1 MSDEEYIIR
10 REVEEVEEDI
20 NEEPESELVF
30 DNEFRILV
38 LANSSVS
45 PNAEDDTSVS
55 VEQSDMEELL
65 VRPVRTMEDVNEF
78 FDAFDS
84 TIAEPNEGHIKYEVG
99 SDGLCVVL
107 VDDVKLKDAVVT
119 FVQKFIDAHPEKA
132 EEETEMD
139 NEANGDDER
148 STKRRRWM
156 YLTGP

>member
-132 EEETEMD
+132 EEENEMD

-148 STKRRRWM
+148 STKRRR
-156 YLTGP
+156 

>member
-65 VRPVRTMEDVNEF
+65 VHPVRTMEDVNEF

-148 STKRRRWM
+148 STKRRR
-156 YLTGP
+156 

>member
-38 LANSSVS
+38 LANSSIS

-132 EEETEMD
+132 DEETEMD

>member
-55 VEQSDMEELL
+55 VEQSDMELSL
-65 VRPVRTMEDVNEF
+65 
-78 FDAFDS
+78 
-84 TIAEPNEGHIKYEVG
+84 IHI
-99 SDGLCVVL
+99 
-107 VDDVKLKDAVVT
+107 
-119 FVQKFIDAHPEKA
+119 
-132 EEETEMD
+132 
-139 NEANGDDER
+139 
-148 STKRRRWM
+148 
-156 YLTGP
+156 

>member
-38 LANSSVS
+38 LANSSIS

-132 EEETEMD
+132 DEETEMD

-148 STKRRRWM
+148 STKRRR
-156 YLTGP
+156 

>member
-38 LANSSVS
+38 LANSSIS

-148 STKRRRWM
+148 STKRRR
-156 YLTGP
+156 

>member
-148 STKRRRWM
+148 STKRRR
-156 YLTGP
+156 